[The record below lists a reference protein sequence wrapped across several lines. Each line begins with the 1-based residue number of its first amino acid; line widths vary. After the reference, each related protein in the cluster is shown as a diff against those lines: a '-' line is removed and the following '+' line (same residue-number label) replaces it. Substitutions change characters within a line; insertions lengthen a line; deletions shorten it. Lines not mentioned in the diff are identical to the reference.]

1 MYIMNIYFCY
11 LNDFEELFLIIYM
24 YILCFGYLL
33 YIVNVLIKY
42 VCMSWVVICF
52 ENILIF
58 DVNFIINLYVVIN
71 GVWN

>member
-1 MYIMNIYFCY
+1 MYIYFCY

-24 YILCFGYLL
+24 YILCFSYLL
-33 YIVNVLIKY
+33 YIVNVVIKY

>member
-1 MYIMNIYFCY
+1 MYIYFCY
-11 LNDFEELFLIIYM
+11 LNDFEELILIIYM
-24 YILCFGYLL
+24 YILCFSYLL
-33 YIVNVLIKY
+33 YIVNVVIKY

>member
-24 YILCFGYLL
+24 YILCFSYLL
-33 YIVNVLIKY
+33 YIVNVVIKY